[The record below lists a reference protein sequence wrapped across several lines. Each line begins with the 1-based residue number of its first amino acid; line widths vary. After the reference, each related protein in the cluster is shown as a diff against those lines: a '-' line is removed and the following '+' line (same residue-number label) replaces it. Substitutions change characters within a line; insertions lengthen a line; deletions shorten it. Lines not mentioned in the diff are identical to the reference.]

1 MNDSAKLNTED
12 DIVVVEDSNSCSS
25 VVSELNS
32 QQPTETEPL
41 PKEDEQEDEL
51 KVYAR
56 DPLTFVLNLM
66 WTVIIQNNFATH
78 YTRTSTLDTLLKVCY
93 LVPFPEG
100 RICKIL
106 GHILS

>member
-1 MNDSAKLNTED
+1 MNDSTKLNNIED
-12 DIVVVEDSNSCSS
+12 FAEDSNSCSS

-32 QQPTETEPL
+32 HQPAEPTEPS
-41 PKEDEQEDEL
+41 PKENDQEDEL

-78 YTRTSTLDTLLKVCY
+78 YTRSSTLDILLKVCY
-93 LVPFPEG
+93 LVPHPEG